1 MGGNEALVTQTIRAV
16 KRTTNLG
23 LNTAVHRSKP
33 LSRAG
38 VLERMFEVL
47 EERYIRRDGRR
58 SWHFLPKPV
67 EEALEG
73 EEDMNHRARLVCDW
87 LANLTDR
94 SAWERHQRLFDV
106 SAGAMG
112 KFL

>member
-1 MGGNEALVTQTIRAV
+1 MLPDSVEQAVEA
-16 KRTTNLG
+16 
-23 LNTAVHRSKP
+23 
-33 LSRAG
+33 
-38 VLERMFEVL
+38 
-47 EERYIRRDGRR
+47 
-58 SWHFLPKPV
+58 
-67 EEALEG
+67 
-73 EEDMNHRARLVCDW
+73 EDDVNRRARLVCDW

>member
-1 MGGNEALVTQTIRAV
+1 
-16 KRTTNLG
+16 
-23 LNTAVHRSKP
+23 
-33 LSRAG
+33 
-38 VLERMFEVL
+38 
-47 EERYIRRDGRR
+47 
-58 SWHFLPKPV
+58 
-67 EEALEG
+67 
-73 EEDMNHRARLVCDW
+73 VCDW